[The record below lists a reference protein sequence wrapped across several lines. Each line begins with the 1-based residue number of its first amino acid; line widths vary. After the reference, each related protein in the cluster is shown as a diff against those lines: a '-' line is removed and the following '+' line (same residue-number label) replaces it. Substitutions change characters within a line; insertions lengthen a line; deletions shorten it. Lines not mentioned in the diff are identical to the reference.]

1 MSSFVVKI
9 AFERQVISGIGLYQ
23 TDGTQPTTMMSAKG
37 IGFGR
42 HDLKTYEKKDKTI
55 PVKYFQGWVKLDT
68 LLKSKQRLEQKKQKN
83 TKK

>member
-1 MSSFVVKI
+1 MSSFVVKVV
-9 AFERQVISGIGLYQ
+9 FTKQVTSGIGPYQ

-42 HDLKTYEKKDKTI
+42 HDLKTYEKKDKPI
-55 PVKYFQGWVKLDT
+55 PVRYFRGWVKLDT
-68 LLKSKQRLEQKKQKN
+68 LLKSKSKQCLEQKN